1 MKEDQYGAALQY
13 FTGSKDHNISLRRLA
28 LDRNWKLNEYGL
40 SDLSTGERIAGK
52 SEDEVYRMLGLP
64 FIEPELREDRGEI
77 EAAQK
82 GNLPRIIPY
91 TAVRG
96 DLHVHTSWGDGKH
109 TVEEMA
115 DAAKQLG
122 YEYMAVC
129 DHAKSPQFTR
139 GLTDKQITG
148 QEKEI
153 EQVNRSREGFEVL
166 PGIECSIGDDGT
178 LDVNDAVLKDL
189 DVVVAGVHS
198 GLDMPKNEMS
208 QRMLDALQNEYL
220 DIISHPTGR
229 IIQQREPADIDFN
242 AFFRAAADHQVVLE
256 INAFPNRLDLPD
268 IICMKAREYGL
279 RFALGS
285 DARSR
290 DNLSSMEFGVATARR
305 GWLGAEHIINTLPL
319 QDLRRLL
326 ES

>member
-1 MKEDQYGAALQY
+1 
-13 FTGSKDHNISLRRLA
+13 
-28 LDRNWKLNEYGL
+28 
-40 SDLSTGERIAGK
+40 
-52 SEDEVYRMLGLP
+52 
-64 FIEPELREDRGEI
+64 
-77 EAAQK
+77 
-82 GNLPRIIPY
+82 
-91 TAVRG
+91 
-96 DLHVHTSWGDGKH
+96 
-109 TVEEMA
+109 MA

-129 DHAKSPQFTR
+129 DHAKSPQFAR
-139 GLTDKQITG
+139 GMTDKQITG
-148 QEKEI
+148 QKREI

-178 LDVNDAVLKDL
+178 LDVKDAVLKDL

-198 GLDMPKNEMS
+198 GLNMPKNEMS
-208 QRMLDALQNEYL
+208 ERLLAALQNEYL

-242 AFFRAAADHQVVLE
+242 TFFRATAEHQVVLE

-285 DARSR
+285 DARSP

-305 GWLGAEHIINTLPL
+305 GWLGAGDIINTLPL
-319 QDLRRLL
+319 RDLRRLL